1 MTHILIATLGT
12 EPQGVTRALDWLLQQ
27 GYPISELVVVH
38 TTGEVIRPALERLNA
53 EFAAGVYPGVL
64 YRQVVVA
71 RPDGP
76 VQDILTEADAGAL
89 LQALYRTIRAARQF
103 GQTIHLSIT
112 SGRKTMAAYA
122 MVAAQLLFGEDDRV
136 WHLVSTERWTGG
148 EKAMHTGPGEQSL
161 MVNVPVLRWANA
173 PTAAAIL
180 EQTEDPWEAI
190 RRQQSFAQN
199 EANRRRREF
208 LEHYLTPAEREVAE
222 LLVRKR
228 LNNKQLARR
237 LAKGEQTVANQLT
250 KIYRK
255 FDEWREFPAP
265 SESSAASRGA
275 LIGEFAPY
283 LEGKTEEKVTTR
295 KRKKLG

>member
-1 MTHILIATLGT
+1 MTHILIATLST
-12 EPQGVTRALDWLLQQ
+12 EPQAITRALDWLLAQ
-27 GYPISELVVVH
+27 GYPISELAVIH
-38 TTGEVIRPALERLNA
+38 TTGEAIRPSWTRLDEEMERGA
-53 EFAAGVYPGVL
+53 YPGVV
-64 YRQVVVA
+64 YRRVPIVGSSRPVA
-71 RPDGP
+71 
-76 VQDILTEADAGAL
+76 DILIEADIRAL
-89 LQALYRTIRAARQF
+89 LQTLYRTIRAARQA
-103 GQTIHLSIT
+103 GQMIHLSIT

-148 EKAMHTGPGEQSL
+148 EKAMHAGLGEQSQ

-173 PTAAAIL
+173 ATAAAIL

-208 LEHYLTPAEREVAE
+208 LERYLSPAEREVAE
-222 LLVRKR
+222 LLVRKG

-237 LAKGEQTVANQLT
+237 LAKSEQTVANQLT

-255 FDEWREFPAP
+255 FDEWREFPTG
-265 SESSAASRGA
+265 SSAASRAA
-275 LIGEFAPY
+275 LIAEFAPY
-283 LEGKTEEKVTTR
+283 LEGKTEEKVTTQ